1 MPIKSCPGGRYS
13 LCNNVLRY
21 SVASPPPPPYLF
33 ETQGL
38 GLRLGAR
45 AKARG

>member
-13 LCNNVLRY
+13 LFNNVLRY
-21 SVASPPPPPYLF
+21 RVASPPPYLF

-38 GLRLGAR
+38 GLRLGASAR
-45 AKARG
+45 ARG

>member
-13 LCNNVLRY
+13 LCNNVLSYR
-21 SVASPPPPPYLF
+21 VASPPYLF

-45 AKARG
+45 ARAKARG